1 MKKWFERVSRAVVM
15 GLAWAAAWI
24 PVGVLAG
31 LVIVGEAEP
40 EHIGGPLYAGFLCG
54 ALFAAVAGIAAGR
67 RRLDE
72 LSVAQAGAR
81 GAVSG
86 LLVGVLP
93 FVLGGNL
100 SGGPSPWLDAGIIG
114 GLTLLSAMTA
124 VGSVLLARMA
134 KKGRTLDTKANAR

>member
-1 MKKWFERVSRAVVM
+1 MKKWLERISRAVVM

-24 PVGVLAG
+24 PVGVIVG
-31 LVIVGEAEP
+31 FMIVGEAEP

-54 ALFAAVAGIAAGR
+54 ALFSAVAGIAASR

-72 LSVAQAGAR
+72 LSLTQAGAK

-93 FVLGGNL
+93 FVLGDS
-100 SGGPSPWLDAGIIG
+100 SGESFPWLWYVGVIG

-124 VGSVLLARMA
+124 VGSVLLARTA
-134 KKGRTLDTKANAR
+134 RRGKALGASPNVR

>member
-1 MKKWFERVSRAVVM
+1 MKKWLERISRAVVM

-24 PVGVLAG
+24 PVGVIAG
-31 LVIVGEAEP
+31 FAIVGEAEP

-54 ALFAAVAGIAAGR
+54 ALFSAVAGIAADR

-72 LSVAQAGAR
+72 LSLAQAGAR
-81 GAVSG
+81 GALSG

-93 FVLGGNL
+93 FVLGEA
-100 SGGPSPWLDAGIIG
+100 SGEPNPWLLYVGVIG
-114 GLTLLSAMTA
+114 GLALLSAMTA

-134 KKGRTLDTKANAR
+134 KKGRPLDASTNVP